1 VFPAPSISFERRTA
15 RAGGEQRR
23 SLPASRARRHDLA
36 IRIDVA
42 ALPSAI
48 SANGANG
55 LPVELP
61 ESAFRSADGEQV
73 RFVEFPPEEEAISDG
88 RLESG
93 ADASAALRRRDAG
106 KDVGRSKLALL
117 ASVALHL
124 AIAAALLTWIH
135 EDGARIAGGTPN
147 EIAGVGNASTDQV
160 AAGEAVNVTIT
171 TIPVVKARPV
181 EPSRETAKAAQ
192 SVAEPAPAER
202 VHETPEILAAPT
214 LSENAEAAPAAR
226 MPVETASEPAMKP
239 AEAAAAEAPAEIL
252 PAEDAPRLAESAP
265 VPTPRPKETAKPAG
279 KPEKQ
284 ATKSTKKPARTTARR
299 SAPGSGGGDSADAKR
314 GVSEGRRDGRSAS
327 SDDNARQA
335 SAAGNAAVSNYPGK
349 VVSKLRH
356 ALRYPPEARGRR
368 LNGVAQVQ
376 FVVGSSGDVGSVRL
390 AGSSGSPILD
400 EAALATVR
408 RAAPFPPIPEGAGR
422 SSWTFTVP
430 LAFVR

>member
-1 VFPAPSISFERRTA
+1 VRFIE
-15 RAGGEQRR
+15 
-23 SLPASRARRHDLA
+23 
-36 IRIDVA
+36 
-42 ALPSAI
+42 LPSE
-48 SANGANG
+48 N
-55 LPVELP
+55 
-61 ESAFRSADGEQV
+61 
-73 RFVEFPPEEEAISDG
+73 EALNDG

-93 ADASAALRRRDAG
+93 ADPSAALRPRHAG
-106 KDVGRSKLALL
+106 KNVGRSKLALL
-117 ASVALHL
+117 ASVAWHL
-124 AIAAALLTWIH
+124 AVAAALLTWMH
-135 EDGARIAGGTPN
+135 EEGARIAGGTPN

-160 AAGEAVNVTIT
+160 AGGGAVNVTII
-171 TIPVVKARPV
+171 TIPVLKARPV
-181 EPSRETAKAAQ
+181 EPSRETTKAAQ

-202 VHETPEILAAPT
+202 VRETPAEALPASKATPVEAEAVPAFTAKAVPAPEAAEKVTEVAEAEVAEAKVAAGSETPEILAAPI
-214 LSENAEAAPAAR
+214 LSENAEGAPAAR

-239 AEAAAAEAPAEIL
+239 AEAVAVETSSEIV

-284 ATKSTKKPARTTARR
+284 ATKSTKKPARTTARTN
-299 SAPGSGGGDSADAKR
+299 APGSGGGDSADAKR

-356 ALRYPPEARGRR
+356 VLRYPPEARGRR

-390 AGSSGSPILD
+390 ARSSGSPILD

-430 LAFVR
+430 LAFMR